1 MKQFNHYK
9 ISPRLLFAVLL
20 VMLGILFRTTWHLG
34 PNVEFVTSATLLA
47 GTYLGREWAILI
59 PLIIMTVSDTIIG
72 NTSIFIFTWSAYVM
86 IGLVG
91 QWKLKEQ
98 KIILPWRDKKQRTN
112 LIMKMA
118 KVTSLGA
125 IASFWFFLWTN
136 FGVWLLDS
144 WGMYPKTSRGLL
156 DAYILGLPFLKYNLL
171 GNLVLVPS
179 AFFIVETSK
188 TIISVP
194 LFRHIRK
201 SYPN

>member
-9 ISPRLLFAVLL
+9 ISPKSLFAVLL

-47 GTYLGREWAILI
+47 GAYLGRGWAILI
-59 PLIIMTVSDTIIG
+59 PLIIMFVSDIIIG
-72 NTSIFIFTWSAYVM
+72 NTNIFIFTWSGYLF
-86 IGLVG
+86 IGYLSSLSHLSDLRR
-91 QWKLKEQ
+91 KS
-98 KIILPWRDKKQRTN
+98 KILYATG
-112 LIMKMA
+112 
-118 KVTSLGA
+118 LGL

-136 FGVWLLDS
+136 FGVWFLDS
-144 WGMYPKTSRGLL
+144 WGMYPKTFRGLL

-179 AFFIVETSK
+179 AFFIMETSK

-201 SYPN
+201 IYPN